1 VLGLIGSERRLY
13 PVGRLDLESEG
24 LMLLTNDGE
33 LANRLTHPR
42 YEHPKEYRVL
52 LDRQP
57 ESEELRRWREGVRLP
72 DGVLSSPCVVE
83 LESKAQAQPWLR
95 VVLTQGRKRQI
106 RDTAGALG
114 LRVRRLIRTRLAGL
128 ELGKLPVGQWREL
141 RPEEIARLRRAT
153 GLLAASGEAITPPR
167 EKQGG

>member
-1 VLGLIGSERRLY
+1 
-13 PVGRLDLESEG
+13 
-24 LMLLTNDGE
+24 
-33 LANRLTHPR
+33 
-42 YEHPKEYRVL
+42 
-52 LDRQP
+52 
-57 ESEELRRWREGVRLP
+57 
-72 DGVLSSPCVVE
+72 
-83 LESKAQAQPWLR
+83 